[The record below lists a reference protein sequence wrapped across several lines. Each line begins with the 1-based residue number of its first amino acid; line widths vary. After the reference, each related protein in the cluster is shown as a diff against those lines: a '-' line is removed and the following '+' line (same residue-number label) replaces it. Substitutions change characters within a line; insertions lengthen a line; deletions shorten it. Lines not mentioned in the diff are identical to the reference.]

1 MESNPTSPTIAELWR
16 EFQKTLKHKPAMYIS
31 HAAHKGMEVTRYAK
45 HIAEAATKYAA
56 LRAQLIERC
65 KRVPDQDGD
74 LTTLRLVCNRDRI
87 ATEPCGIL
95 HRVDNS
101 KTAREMSA
109 AYAFWAWELEQREK
123 EAQP

>member
-1 MESNPTSPTIAELWR
+1 MENNPTTPTIAELWR
-16 EFQKTLKHKPAMYIS
+16 EFEKIKNHRYDAQKLDDPGFRKMAQDANGGFES
-31 HAAHKGMEVTRYAK
+31 
-45 HIAEAATKYAA
+45 